1 MKRIAIPVCLWALAV
16 VGPSA
21 LAWGPH
27 PQITAAA
34 QEVVP
39 ERDQAE
45 AYFGK
50 EWKRLQDYC
59 MMPDMR
65 GSTRNDFFP
74 DDFLIFPAMP
84 RHVGH
89 MMPDVP
95 QTYRPYFLRAVQA
108 LRTETPQNAARW
120 IGSLLHFVED
130 TGAPPHAAAIGGEM
144 HKRLEN
150 WLDAKA
156 ITIAGYKPRLLGRD
170 ESSALAALMKRM
182 DGLVEYSKER
192 TAKCQDHV
200 KALADREDQPLI
212 LECANESAR
221 VCADVMHTLF
231 TIVPL
236 KPSKQP
242 AVAGRVAWPK
252 DVPLPGHPAKVV
264 VLGASYSTL
273 TDTNGA
279 WELRNVSLGRRKLAV
294 SRIGAG
300 TVIGAATSVTLPPG
314 DPPGNLVRNADFRVC
329 WVTNSAP
336 DCWRAI
342 TSPKELQG
350 WESDNIR
357 VSSNLVYR
365 VGIADARPGVKI
377 GVRWR
382 SSAALMS
389 GSTNVVWS
397 AEAGEREL
405 QPIKTAS
412 SAQVLVLT
420 DKPLATAAGRVWL
433 APAPSNPSK

>member
-1 MKRIAIPVCLWALAV
+1 MKRKAILFNLCTALCA
-16 VGPSA
+16 GPSA

-34 QEVVP
+34 QEVLP
-39 ERDQAE
+39 ERAQAE

-50 EWKRLQDYC
+50 EWRRFQEYC
-59 MMPDMR
+59 LMPDWR
-65 GSTRNDFFP
+65 GSTRNDFYP

-89 MMPDVP
+89 MMPDVT
-95 QTYRPYFLRAVQA
+95 QTYRPYFLRAAQA

-170 ESSALAALMKRM
+170 EPSAVAALLQRM
-182 DGLVEYSKER
+182 DGLVEYAKQR
-192 TAKCQDHV
+192 TARCHDDV
-200 KALADREDQPLI
+200 KALASREDQPLI

-236 KPSKQP
+236 KTMKAPS
-242 AVAGRVAWPK
+242 VVGRVTWPK
-252 DVPLPGHPAKVV
+252 DAPLPGHPAKVV
-264 VLGASYSTL
+264 VLGTLYSTL
-273 TDTNGA
+273 TDTSGA

-294 SRIGAG
+294 SRVGAG
-300 TVIGAATSVTLPPG
+300 TGIGAATSVTLPPS
-314 DPPGNLVRNADFRVC
+314 DPPGNLVRNADFRVS

-342 TSPKELQG
+342 SSPKELKG

-357 VSSNLVYR
+357 VNSNLVYR
-365 VGIADARPGVKI
+365 IGIADARPGVKI
-377 GVRWR
+377 AVRWR
-382 SSAALMS
+382 TSAAQMS

-397 AEAGEREL
+397 AGAGEREL
-405 QPIKTAS
+405 QPMKTATC
-412 SAQVLVLT
+412 AQVLVLT
-420 DKPLATAAGRVWL
+420 DRPLTNAAGRVWL
-433 APAPSNPSK
+433 LPAR